1 MKNILFVS
9 LLICLSAA
17 LAQAAPPETINFQGN
32 LKPTGAGFLV
42 DGTYTI
48 TFSLYPQAVGGSG
61 LWSEIQNVPVS
72 GGLFD
77 TILGANNPLTGL
89 AFDAP
94 YWLGIR
100 IDNGPEMTPRVEL
113 TAVPYAL
120 NVADN
125 TVVKSLQGL
134 QDDITLVAG
143 NGIDIDTSGQNITIK
158 AIGGGS
164 ADADWQVN
172 GANMSSLPTGNVG
185 IGLSNPG
192 TKLQVNGAIKAGT
205 DLAPGQIQAS
215 PGSLASASALH
226 GNPGGNGGQ
235 LDLRSESGVIN
246 ATIQPDGS
254 GLGGTMTLMHDNI
267 SSGVFLDGA
276 AGTGATMT
284 LFGDTSSLQLR
295 SDIGGDAAVLFPH
308 GSINSFETRAE
319 AGAAS
324 AKAFASGALQL
335 TTSVEALTSRTIVA
349 PANGYVMAMASC
361 EVAIDLFNATTFTTI
376 GLTDDPKVLPDN
388 QDINVFLSST
398 IGNGLYVV
406 PQSNMAMFPVNAGN
420 NTFYLSGAK
429 NNSNTCTVRDIQ
441 LTLVF
446 IPTAYGTIQNLAA
459 ADPADFDPSRT
470 DTRLTRGPL
479 RAGELAAERSE
490 SEQFYQQ
497 QLAAEMR
504 EMQARLVEM
513 QQAIEAPSSAFVSG
527 QGVE

>member
-1 MKNILFVS
+1 MNKRLLAS
-9 LLICLSAA
+9 LIICLNATLA
-17 LAQAAPPETINFQGN
+17 LAAPPETINFQGN
-32 LKPTGAGFLV
+32 LKSTGSGFLV
-42 DGTYTI
+42 DGTYSI
-48 TFSLYPQAVGGSG
+48 TFSLYPQAIGGSV
-61 LWSEIQNVPVS
+61 LWTEAQSVPVS

-77 TILGANNPLTGL
+77 TILGANNPLTGIP
-89 AFDAP
+89 FDAP
-94 YWLGIR
+94 YWLGIKVG
-100 IDNGPEMTPRVEL
+100 NEPEMTPRVAL

-120 NVADN
+120 NVADD
-125 TVVKSLQGL
+125 TVVKSLQGI
-134 QDDITLVAG
+134 QDDVTLVAG
-143 NGIDIDTSGQNITIK
+143 NGIDIATNGQNITIQ

-164 ADADWQVN
+164 VDADWQVN

-185 IGLSNPG
+185 IGISNPV
-192 TKLQVNGAIKAGT
+192 TKLQVNGAIRAGT
-205 DLAPGQIQAS
+205 NVAPGQIHAS

-226 GNPGGNGGQ
+226 GNPSGNGGQ

-246 ATIQPDGS
+246 ATIQPDAS
-254 GLGGTMTLMHDNI
+254 GLGGTMTLMHDNNTA
-267 SSGVFLDGA
+267 GVVLDGA
-276 AGTGATMT
+276 AGTGASIT
-284 LFGDTSSLQLR
+284 LLGDSSTIQLR
-295 SDIGGDAAVLFPH
+295 TDNAGDSAVIVPH
-308 GSINSFETRAE
+308 SSINSLETRAE

-335 TTSVEALTSRTIVA
+335 TTSVAALTSRTIVA
-349 PANGYVMAMASC
+349 PASGYVMAMASC

-388 QDINVFLSST
+388 QDINVFLSSA

-459 ADPADFDPSRT
+459 ADPAEFDPSRT
-470 DTRLTRGPL
+470 ETRLTRGPL
-479 RAGELAAERSE
+479 TAGEIAAERSE

-504 EMQARLVEM
+504 EMQARLVEL
-513 QQAIEAPSSAFVSG
+513 QQAIETPNSTFVSG
-527 QGVE
+527 QGAE